1 MTNNFEK
8 NGAVVMTP
16 ERGTGFTVLFPVPA
30 MAPDRKLPA
39 AIQSV
44 MLIVKDGSQR
54 TLRVAIKRD
63 LTVPVSSIT
72 FRFRFSNLPVYMQ
85 DNGHRFNAC
94 EYTESDLNT
103 SQVITFTAAVPE
115 SMNIDACSAYI
126 SEITLLGGERLTYGA
141 AEYRYIRRPKNP
153 TAATQSPAQRTPSAA
168 PLAHTPHTAPAV
180 RVSKKNRSLKL
191 ASTITE
197 LLKPKNRKKLTVILC
212 ALALVLI
219 GELVGGICL
228 SQYLGVK
235 NSTDVLMKEE
245 RYNEAYK
252 IALDSPYDSL
262 LQRVCEK
269 ASDYYFGKGDLESSY
284 VYAVGAPKDFTHEV
298 IEKASQS
305 VVSMITGDINESAF
319 RVAKMSTD
327 NSIFDVIVHSM
338 IDILEDRGYFSNALR
353 IASEI
358 RNPQDR
364 EATEFKVFDDA
375 IDYYSENHRYDRAQA
390 FLEEIDSITTFELS
404 EKEALTAAMERF
416 AELSDHAGIIY
427 FAHHYP
433 DVEAPAGSDIKVV
446 SEDGGVRAELAIVYP
461 VLNDEQKRIYHSQK
475 MAIWNDELLEIE
487 DGKLTVGGVK
497 LKNAVSVDTNENAAL
512 VLHKNGSVTLAP
524 HKNRSAGFT
533 VPEVDGIVDIAL
545 GENHAVLLKADG
557 TVIAYGDNT
566 YGQTD
571 VSSWSDIAAIAAG
584 QHFTLGLKVDGTV
597 VASGDNSALQCQVM
611 GYNNVVDIAACNQSS
626 VLLFSDGTLKL
637 VGYRSMGLSEVETA
651 MDINRI
657 RAGGS
662 AVLCEMKNGEYKL
675 FTGIVSG
682 DYGNPYNWRKMDT
695 FDVGMM
701 CIVGRDKSGALF
713 YDGDGYVE

>member
-1 MTNNFEK
+1 MTKNFEK
-8 NGAVVMTP
+8 NGAVIMP
-16 ERGTGFTVLFPVPA
+16 AQHGAGYTVLFPVPA
-30 MAPDRKLPA
+30 MAPDRKPPA

-44 MLIVKDGSQR
+44 MLIVKEGVGR
-54 TLRVAIKRD
+54 TLRVAIRRD
-63 LTVPVSSIT
+63 LSVPVSSVV
-72 FRFRFSNLPVYMQ
+72 FRFRFSNLPVYIQ
-85 DNGHRFNAC
+85 DNLHLFNSC

-103 SQVITFTAAVPE
+103 SQVITFTANVPD
-115 SMNIDACSAYI
+115 SMNIDACGAYI
-126 SEITLLGGERLTYGA
+126 SEITLLGGERLTYTSS
-141 AEYRYIRRPKNP
+141 EYRYIRKPRNPAMDKAAAPRTPKVP
-153 TAATQSPAQRTPSAA
+153 QTSPAVKQ
-168 PLAHTPHTAPAV
+168 
-180 RVSKKNRSLKL
+180 KKKSFGLKV

-197 LLKPKNRKKLTVILC
+197 LLKPANRKKLTVIMC

-228 SQYLGVK
+228 TQYLGVK

-252 IALDSPYDSL
+252 IALDSPYNSL

-269 ASDYYFGKGDLESSY
+269 ASDYYFEKGDLESSY
-284 VYAVGAPKDFTHEV
+284 VYAVGAPKDFTDEV

-305 VVSMITGDINESAF
+305 VVSMITGDINEGAF
-319 RVAKMSTD
+319 RVAKMSAD

-338 IDILEDRGYFSNALR
+338 IDILESRGYFSNALR

-358 RNPQDR
+358 RNPEDR
-364 EATEFKVFDDA
+364 EATELKVFDDA
-375 IDYYSENHRYDRAQA
+375 IDYYSENHRYDRAQV

-404 EKEALTAAMERF
+404 GKEALSAAMERF

-433 DVEAPAGSDIKVV
+433 DVEAPTGSDIKVV

-461 VLNDEQKRIYHSQK
+461 VLNEEQKRIYHSRK
-475 MAIWNDELLEIE
+475 MAVWSEGLLEIE
-487 DGKLTVGGVK
+487 DGKITVGGVK

-512 VLHKNGSVTLAP
+512 VLHKDGSVTLTSL
-524 HKNRSAGFT
+524 KNRNAGFT

-545 GENHAVLLKADG
+545 GDSHAVLLKADG
-557 TVIAYGDNT
+557 TVVAYGDNKH
-566 YGQTD
+566 GQTD
-571 VSSWSDIAAIAAG
+571 VSAWSDIAAIAAG

-597 VASGDNSALQCQVM
+597 VATGDNSALQCQVA

-651 MDINRI
+651 MDVNRI

-662 AVLCEMKNGEYKL
+662 AVLCEMKSGEYKL

-713 YDGDGYVE
+713 YDGDGYAE